1 MTVAEYL
8 LTRLRQAG
16 LEHLFAVPGDYASPF
31 LAALDATPG
40 IARVANINE
49 LGSGYAA
56 DGYARFRGIG
66 AACVQYGVG
75 TFSLL
80 NCAAGSFVERLP
92 VVVIS
97 ASPNTKDRKLG
108 RTKQILFHHSTG
120 NLRAD
125 QVVFQNVTVASE
137 ILRTAEDAPG
147 QIDRAFVEM
156 LTHRRPI
163 YLEGLNDVW
172 NLACAAPKGTLAP
185 GSASGDP
192 ASLEAVLDAAWT
204 RIQAAKLPVIW
215 AGVEIRRFGLQDTL
229 QRIVDASG
237 LPFTTTSLGKTLLDE
252 RQPRFIGTYAG
263 PASPAL
269 TRAVMA
275 ATDCPIALGTIIT
288 DDYLNIMAS
297 SFDRMIEVT
306 LQEARVG
313 YARYRQVPLS
323 GFLDGLLQRFK
334 DSRAK
339 RKYALPPVPA
349 GKPAAAKPTD
359 PLTYTRFYDEMA
371 AAFRD
376 ARTRDNTV
384 LVLGESTSLY
394 VFGNLMGMPADSFV
408 AQAAWGSLGHE
419 TGSALGVALGSGK
432 RPYVVAGDGGFMM
445 ICQELSS
452 LVREKCNAVVF
463 VMSNKGYAIEQAFVD
478 ITAFTPQ
485 GSFAPF
491 DNLPT
496 WDYLALAQAF
506 GAKGYRVKTVKD
518 LRSVLATVKKL
529 ADVPALVEV
538 VIPEKDLAPQ
548 LKRLAEPPPPQRKYA
563 RTPPSPALLKK
574 ARRR

>member
-1 MTVAEYL
+1 MTVADYL
-8 LTRLRQAG
+8 IARLKQAG
-16 LEHLFAVPGDYASPF
+16 LAHLFAVPGDYASPF
-31 LAALDATPG
+31 LVALDATAG
-40 IARVANINE
+40 IARIANINE

-92 VVVIS
+92 VVIIS
-97 ASPNTKDRKLG
+97 ASPSTKDRKLG
-108 RTKQILFHHSTG
+108 KVKQILFHHSTG
-120 NLRAD
+120 VLRAD
-125 QVVFQNVTVASE
+125 QIVFQNVTVASE
-137 ILRTAEDAPG
+137 ILRTGAEAPA
-147 QIDRAFVEM
+147 QIDRAFVAM

-172 NLACAAPKGTLAP
+172 NMDCAPPKGTLAP
-185 GSASGDP
+185 APTPSDP
-192 ASLEAVLDAAWT
+192 QSLEAALDAAWT

-215 AGVEIRRFGLQDTL
+215 AGVEVRRYGLEDTL
-229 QRIVDASG
+229 QGIIDASG
-237 LPFTTTSLGKTLLDE
+237 LPFTTTSLGKTILDE
-252 RQPRFIGTYAG
+252 SQKQFIGTYAG

-269 TRAVMA
+269 TRAVMT
-275 ATDCPIALGTIIT
+275 ATDCPIALGAIIT
-288 DDYLNIMAS
+288 DDYLDIMGR
-297 SFDRMIEVT
+297 SFGAMIEVND
-306 LQEARVG
+306 QEARVG
-313 YARYRQVPLS
+313 YQHYQQVTLPD
-323 GFLDGLLQRFK
+323 FLKGLLKRFQAER
-334 DSRAK
+334 SAR
-339 RKYALPPVPA
+339 RRYALPAVPA
-349 GKPAAAKPTD
+349 EKRVAAKPD
-359 PLTYTRFYDEMA
+359 APLTYTRFYDEMA
-371 AAFRD
+371 AVMRD
-376 ARTRDNTV
+376 KRMRDGTV

-394 VFGNLMGMPADSFV
+394 VFGNLMGMRRGSFV

-419 TGSALGVALGSGK
+419 TGCALGVALGSGK

-452 LVREKCNAVVF
+452 LAREKCNAVVF

-491 DNLPT
+491 DILPT

-506 GAKGYRVKTVKD
+506 GAKGYRVNTVAE
-518 LRSVLATVKKL
+518 LRDVLAKVKGLK
-529 ADVPALVEV
+529 DVPALVEV

-548 LKRLAEPPPPQRKYA
+548 LKRLAAPPPPQRKYG
-563 RTPPSPALLKK
+563 RTPPLLKRSK
-574 ARRR
+574 